1 MFGHLHIMLSTMH
14 AEGLPGS
21 DIWICYFTVQKMPQ
35 GTKPQ
40 VVQHL
45 FHAVSRDGIRLVR
58 LPMKNSYMSFDS
70 SNIFLHF
77 LQLEFRSLIFLRICL

>member
-14 AEGLPGS
+14 TEGLPGS
-21 DIWICYFTVQKMPQ
+21 NIWVCYFTVQKMPQ

-45 FHAVSRDGIRLVR
+45 FQVVSRDGILVVR
-58 LPMKNSYMSFDS
+58 LSMKNSYMSFDS
-70 SNIFLHF
+70 SNIFMHF
-77 LQLEFRSLIFLRICL
+77 LQHELRSLFFLRV

>member
-1 MFGHLHIMLSTMH
+1 
-14 AEGLPGS
+14 
-21 DIWICYFTVQKMPQ
+21 MPQ

-45 FHAVSRDGIRLVR
+45 FQVVSRDGILLVS

-70 SNIFLHF
+70 NNIFLFF
-77 LQLEFRSLIFLRICL
+77 LQHAVRRFFFFKDLFVLWNLNLAESSW

>member
-1 MFGHLHIMLSTMH
+1 MD
-14 AEGLPGS
+14 AEALPGS
-21 DIWICYFTVQKMPQ
+21 DIWLCYITVQKMPQ

-45 FHAVSRDGIRLVR
+45 FQVVSRDGVLLVS

-70 SNIFLHF
+70 SNIFLLF
-77 LQLEFRSLIFLRICL
+77 LQHAVRSLFLIEFVCALKFKSI